1 MITSTKDRKIIR
13 LVRRTVLEIVREILS
28 DPDEGLELS
37 EETNKILKKYSDG
50 KRRRFVS
57 LKEMRK
63 KLTH

>member
-13 LVRRTVLEIVREILS
+13 LVRRTVLETVREVLS